1 MTSPLLGNTQLH
13 NMVQYDARSEIL
25 NSVGDLSEIE
35 LFGNQVIVAPYV
47 QSGIMWSEK
56 LGFPRNERLSIENLY
71 ALYDS
76 GKGLFNPTAAK
87 ESIFAGMVYC
97 VLKTGEDCVK
107 DENGI
112 PRLKRGDWIFT
123 VQENTRQ
130 ISVTSATAQ
139 QSRILKEIGVNYAA
153 GWPAKMLYESDIYG
167 RVPHQDMVL

>member
-13 NMVQYDARSEIL
+13 SMTRYDARSEIL

-35 LFGNQVIVAPYV
+35 LFGNQIMVAPYV
-47 QSGIMWSEK
+47 QSGIMWSDK
-56 LGFPRNERLSIENLY
+56 LGFPREERLSLENLY

-97 VLKTGEDCVK
+97 VLKTGEDCTK
-107 DENGI
+107 D
-112 PRLKRGDWIFT
+112 LKRGDWIFT

-130 ISVTSATAQ
+130 ISVTSATAKR
-139 QSRILKEIGVNYAA
+139 SRVLKEIGVDYAA
-153 GWPAKMLYESDIYG
+153 GWPAKLLFEADVYG

>member
-13 NMVQYDARSEIL
+13 KMVRYDARSEIL

-35 LFGNQVIVAPYV
+35 LFGNQIIVAPYV

-56 LGFPRNERLSIENLY
+56 LGFPREERLSLENLY

-76 GKGLFNPTAAK
+76 GKGLFNPAAAK

-97 VLKTGEDCVK
+97 VLSTGEECVK
-107 DENGI
+107 G
-112 PRLKRGDWIFT
+112 LKRGDWIFT

-139 QSRILKEIGVNYAA
+139 QSRVLKEIGVDYAA
-153 GWPAKMLYESDIYG
+153 GWPAKLLFEVDVYG